1 VMYKEFGIKLNFT
14 PTIAGDIIRLKVAPE
29 VSTLDFANGITLQG
43 FRIPALATR
52 RASTNVEL
60 RDGQSFAIAGLLDN
74 LTQED
79 AAGIPGLSKIPILGN
94 LFKSK
99 ADRAERTELMVLI
112 TPRLVRA
119 LEPDEVPPLPT
130 LPRRFLPGVI
140 GDKPAGGKPGGQPEQ
155 EVNTGFVDGPAVK
168 KDGSKPGSKN

>member
-1 VMYKEFGIKLNFT
+1 VTVVFKEFGIRLNFR
-14 PTIAGDIIRLKVAPE
+14 PVIAGDIIRLKVRPE
-29 VSTLDFANGITLQG
+29 VSTLDFGNGVTLQG
-43 FRIPALATR
+43 FRIPALSTR
-52 RASTNVEL
+52 RAETNVEL

-79 AAGIPGLSKIPILGN
+79 AAAIPVLSRIPILGN

-130 LPRRFLPGVI
+130 LPRRFLPAPPVG
-140 GDKPAGGKPGGQPEQ
+140 GEKP
-155 EVNTGFVDGPAVK
+155 
-168 KDGSKPGSKN
+168 GSKPGGSSGLVDAPAVVRDPKGGGSPKQ